1 MIATIKYDH
10 IGCIIHTNHI
20 GYGGAML
27 KTVSAIKARQNLG
40 QVMNEV
46 FLKDDEYIV
55 ERAGKPLVAIIPI
68 EKYLS
73 MTGRR
78 KEFFRLYDALQETA
92 DNSSSVD
99 DDIAEALAAV
109 RR

>member
-1 MIATIKYDH
+1 MSVALIILTILV
-10 IGCIIHTNHI
+10 IGGT
-20 GYGGAML
+20 ML

-46 FLKDDEYIV
+46 SLKDDEYIV

-68 EKYLS
+68 EKYLN
-73 MTGRR
+73 MTGKR
-78 KEFFRLYDALQETA
+78 KEFFRLYDSLQRTA

-99 DDIAEALAAV
+99 EDITEALAAA

>member
-1 MIATIKYDH
+1 
-10 IGCIIHTNHI
+10 
-20 GYGGAML
+20 ML

-55 ERAGKPLVAIIPI
+55 ERSGKPLVAIIPI

-73 MTGRR
+73 ITAQR
-78 KEFFRLYDALQETA
+78 KEFFRLYDSIQGAA
-92 DNSSSVD
+92 DNSAPVD